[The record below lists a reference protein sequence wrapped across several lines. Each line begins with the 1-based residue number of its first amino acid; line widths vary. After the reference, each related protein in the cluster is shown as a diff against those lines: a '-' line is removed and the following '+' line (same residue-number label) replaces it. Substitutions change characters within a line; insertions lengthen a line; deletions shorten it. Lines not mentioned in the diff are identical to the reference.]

1 MTTSQSKGASMSTGN
16 RSVLVMVDSR
26 EAAARRDLIQGLFA
40 ALRFWGVP
48 HEVWDAADGF
58 PSPPA
63 HFRSR
68 ALYVLGHDGV
78 GQRLQE
84 TLAQQIAA
92 AVQGGAGWLSFD
104 RRVDSW
110 PVALRELAPPTRRDG
125 LATRLSLPTEAGG
138 AHFINSGHDAT
149 AAWELMAALP
159 VTQLPGL
166 VQAGWQP
173 LLLAGDEPVLACRQV
188 GAGRAVFWGLSLM
201 LYREDVW
208 GHGRFLDGLLWR
220 SLVWAAAKP
229 FAMRAIPPYV
239 TARVDDCH
247 GAYSAFGYVDAF
259 KRHGIA
265 PNLGLFIDELGPTD
279 WAAVSQRY
287 RAREADF
294 SMHAF
299 RDDFYKARPDWRP
312 YAVLADKPDLSHGGR
327 ETLFAG
333 LSLDHD
339 SGEALPLAQIAENVV
354 RMDKAFAAAGIRHS
368 KIINA
373 HYGEVGYPVIPAFLA
388 RGACFLCNN
397 TVPGQLYANQPM
409 WSPAPYGLRGNNGR
423 PGVIIDRSP
432 AHPELFFSSVG
443 YPPYAGQ
450 SGGADILNGH
460 VPFLGEAAAVRKDAA
475 IARGV
480 SNVLRSL
487 DMMCWAVIMT
497 HEERIDVISLDDWDE
512 IIAGV
517 MAGAR
522 RGWDLIPASRE
533 LVSVIARR
541 LSTTALN
548 RVDVLSDGRLQCE
561 LTGQSDGP
569 SPLMVWL
576 NEGEDCRRVYL
587 DLPAL
592 DGFFRSEPMPVPSC

>member
-1 MTTSQSKGASMSTGN
+1 MATGN

-26 EAAARRDLIQGLFA
+26 AAAVRRDLIHGLFD

-48 HEVWDAADGF
+48 HEVWDVADNF

-63 HFRSR
+63 HFNSR
-68 ALYVLGHDGV
+68 ALYVLGHDGI
-78 GQRLQE
+78 GQHLKD
-84 TLAQQIAA
+84 AAVQQIAA

-104 RRVDSW
+104 RNVDSW
-110 PVALRELAPPTRRDG
+110 PAALRELAPPQRREG
-125 LATRLSLPTEAGG
+125 TAMRLSLPVG
-138 AHFINSGHDAT
+138 ADGEHFINAGHDSSAT
-149 AAWELMAALP
+149 VWELMSAMP
-159 VTQLPGL
+159 VTQLPEL
-166 VQAGWQP
+166 RQSGWRP

-188 GAGRAVFWGLSLM
+188 GAGRAVFWGLGLM

-220 SLVWAAAKP
+220 SLVWATAKP

-259 KRHGIA
+259 KRHGIS

-287 RAREADF
+287 RAGEADF

-312 YAVLADKPDLSHGGR
+312 YAVLADKPDLSNGGR
-327 ETLFAG
+327 ETRFEG

-339 SGEALPLAQIAENVV
+339 TGEALPLAQITENVA

-409 WSPAPYGLRGNNGR
+409 WRPAPYGLRGNNGR

-432 AHPELFFSSVG
+432 SHPDLYFSSVG

-450 SGGADILNGH
+450 PGGADILNGH
-460 VPFLGEAAAVRKDAA
+460 VPFLQEAKDVRKDAA

-480 SNVLRSL
+480 SNMFRSL
-487 DMMCWAVIMT
+487 DMMSFAVIMT
-497 HEERIDVISLDDWDE
+497 HEERIDVISLDDWNA
-512 IIAGV
+512 IIDGV
-517 MAGAR
+517 VAGAR
-522 RGWDLIPASRE
+522 RAWDLIPASRE
-533 LVSVIARR
+533 QVSVIVRR
-541 LSTTALN
+541 LSMTALN
-548 RVDVLSDGRLQCE
+548 RVDVLPDGRLQCE
-561 LTGQSDGP
+561 LTGRNDGP

-587 DLPAL
+587 ELPAL
-592 DGFFRSEPMPVPSC
+592 DGFFRSEPMALPGR